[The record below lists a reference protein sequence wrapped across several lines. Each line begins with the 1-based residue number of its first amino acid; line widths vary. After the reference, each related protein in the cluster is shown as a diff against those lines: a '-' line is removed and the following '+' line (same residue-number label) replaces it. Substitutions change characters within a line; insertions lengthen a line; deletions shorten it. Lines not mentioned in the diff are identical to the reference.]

1 MSSKKTKQ
9 GYKLIKWYFG
19 KEIQIPEEWEIKKL
33 SDLSEK
39 IKDIVAGPFGSNLV
53 VSDYKSQ
60 GVPIIRL
67 QNIDRNQFINKNI
80 QFISNKKAEELN
92 YHSYI
97 PNDLVLAK
105 LGDPIGKTCKIP
117 KDFPEGIVVADVV
130 RIRTSPKKSN
140 QNFVEYVLNS
150 KMCEKQHNMKKIGT
164 TRPRVNLDQIRNL
177 QFPTPSIP
185 EQQKIASI
193 LSNVDALIESTQRII
208 YGTERLKKGLM
219 QKLLTRGI
227 GHDKFK
233 KVKWNYGKLLE
244 IPKTWDIVLLD
255 TVAQRGSGHTPDIKK
270 PEFYNGG
277 IKWISLADSNRLD
290 NIHISETTKE
300 ISQKGIENSSA
311 VIHPSGVVVLS
322 RDAGIGKSA
331 ITKTEMAVSQH
342 FMVWQCGEHLNNYF
356 LYYLL
361 QFWKSLFESIAIGT
375 TIPTIGLSFFKKFRI
390 IFPQKIEQD
399 KIANIL
405 SNVDSQIQSQTQY
418 KEKLEKVKK
427 SLMQKLL
434 TGQVR
439 VTV

>member
-1 MSSKKTKQ
+1 MSQILNPKK
-9 GYKLIKWYFG
+9 GYKLETWYFG
-19 KEIQIPEEWEIKKL
+19 KEIEIPKEWTIKKFHKICSVPNGQVDPKETPYRDMKHVGQRNIEKFTGKLLEVRTASEDGQISGKYIFDKNHILYGKINPNFAKVAFPKFDGICSADMYPIKCKNEQIIPEFLFYCIL
-33 SDLSEK
+33 STWFTHYAMS
-39 IKDIVAGPFGSNLV
+39 
-53 VSDYKSQ
+53 VSDRT
-60 GVPIIRL
+60 G
-67 QNIDRNQFINKNI
+67 
-80 QFISNKKAEELN
+80 
-92 YHSYI
+92 
-97 PNDLVLAK
+97 
-105 LGDPIGKTCKIP
+105 IP
-117 KDFPEGIVVADVV
+117 KINRNE
-130 RIRTSPKKSN
+130 
-140 QNFVEYVLNS
+140 
-150 KMCEKQHNMKKIGT
+150 
-164 TRPRVNLDQIRNL
+164 LDNAKFIL
-177 QFPTPSIP
+177 PSIS

-193 LSNVDALIESTQRII
+193 LSRVDALIESTQKII
-208 YGTERLKKGLM
+208 EKTERLKKGMM

-322 RDAGIGKSA
+322 RDAGVGKSA

-418 KEKLEKVKK
+418 KEKLERLKK

-434 TGQVR
+434 TGQIR
-439 VTV
+439 VKV